1 MLCMVELGAP
11 TGYKLW
17 DGTAPDFERSCKC
30 NLKCDTELYI
40 YTISSL
46 TPTQPGDT
54 DVHNLLQIAG
64 KLGGFSFNE

>member
-1 MLCMVELGAP
+1 MVELGAP
-11 TGYKLW
+11 TAGCKLW
-17 DGTAPDFERSCKC
+17 DGTVLDFERWCKC

-40 YTISSL
+40 YTIPL
-46 TPTQPGDT
+46 TPTRPGDT